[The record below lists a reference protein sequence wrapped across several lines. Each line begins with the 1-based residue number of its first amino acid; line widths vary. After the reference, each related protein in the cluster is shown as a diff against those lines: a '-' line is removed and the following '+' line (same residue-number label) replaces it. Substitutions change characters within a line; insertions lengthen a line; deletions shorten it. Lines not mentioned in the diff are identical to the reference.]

1 MAGEWLGPVDTS
13 VQDVN
18 RSGVR
23 ANAAAAEPVAIV
35 GMSCRLPQA
44 ADLDA
49 FWRLLRDGVDAVTE
63 APEDRWPSDVA
74 TEYRRGGFVA
84 EVDRFDADFFGISP
98 NEAAAMDPQQRL
110 VLELAWEALEN
121 ARLVPAAVRGGDCGV
136 FLGAI
141 AQDYATLQDRL
152 GGAGVGPH
160 SYPGTSRSIIA
171 NRVSYHLRLRGRSLT
186 VDAGQSSSLVAVQL
200 ACESLRRGESTL
212 ALAGGVNLNL
222 LAESTLTIGRFGA
235 LSPAGR
241 CQTFDERA
249 DGYVRGEGAAFVVL
263 KPLSAALADGDAIYC
278 VILGGAVN
286 NDGGGDGLTS
296 PNPRAQQ
303 DVIASATAQAGVS
316 PAEVQY
322 VELHGTGT
330 RIGDPVEAAAL
341 GAALGAGR
349 PNGQPLLVGSVK
361 TNIGHLEGA
370 AGIAGLVKLAL
381 SMRHRQVP
389 ASLHFRTPPP
399 DIPLATLGLE
409 VVQGTRAWPRPDQ
422 PLVAGVSSFGM
433 GGTNCHLVLGEAP
446 DSDRTVPASRPEL
459 PWLLSARSAPALA
472 EQASRLDSWVSE
484 RPTLAAGQ
492 VALALAQSRTL
503 FEHRAVVLGEDDE
516 STRAGLRALAAG
528 RLDPSVVTGVAVPG
542 RRAFVFP
549 GQGSQWPEMAR
560 GLLAGSAYFAERVG
574 DCDQALAPF
583 VDYSL
588 LDVLQG
594 APGVPGLDR
603 VDVVQPALWAVMVS
617 LAQLWQAH
625 GVQPDLVVGHSQGEI
640 AAATVI
646 GALSLSDGARVVAL
660 RSRALAAIAGDGG
673 MMSVAAPL
681 DVLEQVLGAEAPHV
695 TVAAV
700 NSPRSV
706 VVSGPDDALADL
718 QERLTAAGHRTRVIP
733 VDYAS
738 HSAAMERLRDQLAAV
753 LTPVRPVSVP
763 TTFISTLTG
772 RPMDTAGLTGEY
784 WYRSLRQPVQ
794 FAEATRQALAEGCRV
809 FLECSP
815 HPVLVAAV
823 EETLEEAEQDAL
835 VLATLRRDD
844 GGPDRFRRA
853 LAEGHVGG
861 LDVDWTGPGQPTRA
875 ELVELPTYAFQRR
888 RHWLATTAGRQRPA
902 QPAAGQPAAGQPE
915 AGQLEAGQLEAG
927 VQPEAGAQPAP
938 AAAAPARSRRE
949 LRELVLAHT
958 ADVLGHDS
966 AAGISATRTF
976 KDLGVGSDTAVALRN
991 RLRAVTGL
999 PLPTG
1004 VLYDHPTPDQLAEHL
1019 NALANSAGSAE
1030 VAVAS
1035 VVEGDPVVIV
1045 GMGCRFPGGVGSP
1058 AELWNLV
1065 SAGSDAVS
1073 EFPVNR
1079 GWDLDA
1085 LFATGAERSGTSVT
1099 RRGGFLH
1106 DADEFDAA
1114 FFGISPREALAM
1126 DPQQRVT
1133 LEVCWETLERAGVDP
1148 WSLRGDSMGVFL
1160 GAMAPDYGPP
1170 LPQP

>member
-1 MAGEWLGPVDTS
+1 
-13 VQDVN
+13 
-18 RSGVR
+18 
-23 ANAAAAEPVAIV
+23 
-35 GMSCRLPQA
+35 
-44 ADLDA
+44 
-49 FWRLLRDGVDAVTE
+49 DGVDAITD
-63 APEDRWPSDVA
+63 APEDRWPADVA

-110 VLELAWEALEN
+110 VLELSWEALEN
-121 ARLVPAAVRGGDCGV
+121 ARLVPAALRGTRCGV
-136 FLGAI
+136 FLGTI
-141 AQDYATLQDRL
+141 AHDYATLQDRL
-152 GGAGVGPH
+152 GSAGVGPY

-171 NRVSYHLRLRGRSLT
+171 NRVSYLLRLRGRSLT

-200 ACESLRRGESTL
+200 ACESLRRGESSL

-222 LAESTLTIGRFGA
+222 LAETTAAIGRFGA

-241 CQTFDERA
+241 CQVFDERA

-263 KPLSAALADGDAIYC
+263 KPLSAALADGDAISC

-286 NDGGGDGLTS
+286 NDGGGDGLTA
-296 PNPRAQQ
+296 PNRQAQQ
-303 DVIASATAQAGVS
+303 EVIELAAAQAGIQ

-330 RIGDPVEAAAL
+330 RIGDPIEAAAL
-341 GAALGAGR
+341 GAALGADR
-349 PNGQPLLVGSVK
+349 PAKQALLVGSVK

-370 AGIAGLVKLAL
+370 AGVAGLVKLAL
-381 SMRHRQVP
+381 SLQHRQVP
-389 ASLHFRTPPP
+389 ASLHFRTPSP
-399 DIPLATLGLE
+399 DIPLAELGLQ
-409 VVQGTRAWPRPDQ
+409 VVQSTRAWPNPDQ
-422 PLVAGVSSFGM
+422 PLVGGVSSFGM

-446 DSDRTVPASRPEL
+446 AAGPAAAASRPGL
-459 PWLLSARSAPALA
+459 PWLLSARTAAALA
-472 EQASRLDSWVSE
+472 GQAARLQTRLTEQPAVQ
-484 RPTLAAGQ
+484 AGQ
-492 VALALAQSRTL
+492 VALALARSRTT
-503 FEHRAVVLGEDDE
+503 FEHRAVLLGSDDE
-516 STRAGLRALAAG
+516 SLATGLDALATG

-560 GLLAGSAYFAERVG
+560 GLLAGSERFAGRIA
-574 DCDQALAPF
+574 DCDRALAPF

-588 LDVLQG
+588 LDVLHGTAG
-594 APGVPGLDR
+594 APGLDR

-617 LAQLWQAH
+617 LAQLWQAN
-625 GVQPDLVVGHSQGEI
+625 GVQPDLVIGHSQGEI

-681 DVLEQVLGAEAPHV
+681 ELLEQLLGSEAPEV

-718 QERLTAAGHRTRVIP
+718 QARLTAAGHRTRIIP

-738 HSAAMERLRDQLAAV
+738 HSVAMEQLRQQLAAV
-753 LTPVRPVSVP
+753 LAPVRPVSVP
-763 TTFISTLTG
+763 TTFLSTLTG
-772 RPMDTAGLTGEY
+772 RPMDTAGLDADY

-794 FAEATRQALAEGCRV
+794 FAEATRQALADGCRV

-823 EETLEEAEQDAL
+823 EETLEEAEQEAL

-861 LDVDWTGPGQPTRA
+861 LDIDWTGPAEESRA
-875 ELVELPTYAFQRR
+875 ELLELPTYAFQRR
-888 RHWLATTAGRQRPA
+888 RHWLPTGAPQRR
-902 QPAAGQPAAGQPE
+902 PAAGQDSAVQQDSGAQQNPSAQQDSGTQPV
-915 AGQLEAGQLEAG
+915 AG
-927 VQPEAGAQPAP
+927 VA
-938 AAAAPARSRRE
+938 ARSRRE
-949 LRELVLAHT
+949 LRDLVLAHT
-958 ADVLGHDS
+958 ADLLGHDS
-966 AAGISATRTF
+966 TEAISATRTF

-999 PLPTG
+999 SLPTG
-1004 VLYDHPTPDQLAEHL
+1004 LLYDYPTPDQLADHL
-1019 NALANSAGSAE
+1019 NALGSTGVSADLPVTA
-1030 VAVAS
+1030 
-1035 VVEGDPVVIV
+1035 VVEDDPVVIV
-1045 GMGCRFPGGVGSP
+1045 GMGCRFPGGVTSP
-1058 AELWNLV
+1058 AALWNLI
-1065 SAGSDAVS
+1065 SAGSDAIT
-1073 EFPVNR
+1073 EFPANR

-1085 LFATGAERSGTSVT
+1085 LFAGGPERSGTSDT

-1106 DADEFDAA
+1106 DADQFDAG

-1126 DPQQRVT
+1126 DPQQRVM
-1133 LEVCWETLERAGVDP
+1133 LEVCWETLERA
-1148 WSLRGDSMGVFL
+1148 
-1160 GAMAPDYGPP
+1160 
-1170 LPQP
+1170 